1 MRMESKK
8 KIKDY
13 TTQPVKMPEI
23 VRPDYDYGYKDRPL
37 NTKRSNYNTYL
48 EHITT

>member
-1 MRMESKK
+1 MEYKK
-8 KIKDY
+8 PKTKDY

-37 NTKRSNYNTYL
+37 NAKRANYNTYL
-48 EHITT
+48 PYISIN